1 MEIAVLA
8 LGCFWGPEIKFSK
21 IDGIIK
27 TEVGYCGGNSSITTY
42 KEVCTGNT
50 NHAEVVKLDFD
61 EKIITYEKILKIFFQ
76 IHDPTTL
83 NSQGPDFGTQYR
95 SEIFYLNDNQKMI
108 AEKVLNEVNER
119 LSGKVVT
126 KISLLKNY
134 CPAEEYHQK
143 YLESLHIPGAIFFDI
158 DENSRKDTAL
168 PHMLVDQMSW
178 DKIVS
183 NMGIKKNDEIVIYD
197 NSDVISSCRGWFN
210 FIYYGHDPKLI
221 NVLNGGLRKWL
232 KEKKKVTDEISNIDK
247 SDYKGSERKDLVKSK
262 QAIDQN
268 IDEKI
273 FTLIDAR
280 SRERFEGKIPEPRK
294 GLRSGCIK
302 NSFCIPFND
311 CLNDDKTFKNK
322 DQLKKIFKTSIEN
335 LEQKKIVFSCGS
347 GVTACV
353 LALAYSLINDKYLP
367 CIYDGSWAEYGL
379 I

>member
-61 EKIITYEKILKIFFQ
+61 EKIISYEKILKIFFQ

-134 CPAEEYHQK
+134 CQAEEYHQK
-143 YLESLHIPGAIFFDI
+143 YLEK
-158 DENSRKDTAL
+158 R
-168 PHMLVDQMSW
+168 
-178 DKIVS
+178 
-183 NMGIKKNDEIVIYD
+183 
-197 NSDVISSCRGWFN
+197 
-210 FIYYGHDPKLI
+210 
-221 NVLNGGLRKWL
+221 
-232 KEKKKVTDEISNIDK
+232 
-247 SDYKGSERKDLVKSK
+247 
-262 QAIDQN
+262 
-268 IDEKI
+268 
-273 FTLIDAR
+273 
-280 SRERFEGKIPEPRK
+280 
-294 GLRSGCIK
+294 
-302 NSFCIPFND
+302 
-311 CLNDDKTFKNK
+311 
-322 DQLKKIFKTSIEN
+322 
-335 LEQKKIVFSCGS
+335 
-347 GVTACV
+347 
-353 LALAYSLINDKYLP
+353 
-367 CIYDGSWAEYGL
+367 
-379 I
+379 